1 MWIGHTSSRRGLAWT
16 LPAPGC
22 SLRAAHQA
30 YVVPGCSLQEVWGVG
45 PISSRCFL
53 AGWPW
58 QAPSLS
64 ELASWAA
71 EWGVTCGQGTE
82 RASTGLAHGRG
93 CELWCPAAHQMG
105 VGVGRGGVLREES
118 LTGGSGIW
126 ISACVTWASHLP
138 SWILAWFQDKCM
150 ADFGAGH
157 QDGAL
162 QLVEPHLETGRHG
175 AGSEAGG
182 SGNTK
187 CLGQTMGTVCGGTGR
202 GPVAPQLECAG
213 LSGDLS
219 TWLPSWPAP

>member
-1 MWIGHTSSRRGLAWT
+1 M
-16 LPAPGC
+16 
-22 SLRAAHQA
+22 
-30 YVVPGCSLQEVWGVG
+30 G

-157 QDGAL
+157 QDGGASACGTPPGDGKAWGG
-162 QLVEPHLETGRHG
+162 VGGRGQWQHKVSG
-175 AGSEAGG
+175 ADNGHSVWGHRAGSSGTPAGMCWPVWG
-182 SGNTK
+182 FEHMAPLVASSLTGLAHPVT
-187 CLGQTMGTVCGGTGR
+187 CG
-202 GPVAPQLECAG
+202 
-213 LSGDLS
+213 
-219 TWLPSWPAP
+219 